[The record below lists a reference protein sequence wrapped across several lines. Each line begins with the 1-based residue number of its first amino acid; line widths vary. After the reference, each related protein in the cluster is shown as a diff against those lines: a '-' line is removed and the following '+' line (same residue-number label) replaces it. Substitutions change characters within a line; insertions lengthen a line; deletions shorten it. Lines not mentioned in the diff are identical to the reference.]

1 MNESLIKSYSQYL
14 VKSVN
19 LSRAILVVGASG
31 TGKTTCADNLP
42 DAETCIINIEN
53 KPLPFKKVFTNV
65 LSNLPQD
72 HNKILQ
78 LICDTSKDF
87 KYLFIDSFTAYWE
100 VLYRHCQLTQKGFE
114 IYNVFNNE
122 ITKFLTTIKSLQTPF
137 VILTARDELVKIEN
151 TDGSTASKLRAGIIG
166 KQWET
171 RQIESQFTYVLFTD
185 PKKQAGKEA
194 LSYDFITNSDTIRT
208 AKTPSKYGF
217 SFRVPNDIKSICD
230 SIERVDGAVK

>member
-1 MNESLIKSYSQYL
+1 M
-14 VKSVN
+14 
-19 LSRAILVVGASG
+19 
-31 TGKTTCADNLP
+31 
-42 DAETCIINIEN
+42 
-53 KPLPFKKVFTNV
+53 
-65 LSNLPQD
+65 
-72 HNKILQ
+72 
-78 LICDTSKDF
+78 
-87 KYLFIDSFTAYWE
+87 
-100 VLYRHCQLTQKGFE
+100 
-114 IYNVFNNE
+114 
-122 ITKFLTTIKSLQTPF
+122 
-137 VILTARDELVKIEN
+137 VKIEN

-217 SFRVPNDIKSICD
+217 SFRVPNDIKSICV